1 MVTASRETAKDG
13 RPAIRLK
20 PDAALLAQAFAAK
33 NEVRAE
39 FQADSSVPVVYLD
52 LPGAVL
58 LDKLKQTAAVS
69 ATGGN
74 SGTVNT
80 SWGTINTNST
90 ISANTSGPAVIF
102 AVNGAE
108 HHLPLRWLNGLKP
121 ALEPGMVVTLGI
133 AGAASAAVNDL
144 RAVLAQQGAELIG
157 SPVAFSVEVNG
168 EPVES
173 LNSTFSSKYLGKTL
187 PLPAPADPLRS
198 AVVWVDRGNKVHF
211 VPAVF
216 GINADAVIHSPRNG
230 MFAAVQSRHT
240 FADTSG
246 HGAEADIQLMANK
259 WIMQGV
265 SQTSFAPDASLTRAE
280 LAALLVRALGGMEPE
295 NGRSFADV
303 SLDSWYTPS
312 VTAAH
317 SLGLLTGYEDGSFRP
332 NAQLTHEQLAAVIS
346 RALALAGKAPQTNG
360 LPPHAFADADTI
372 APWAAEPVA
381 ILLEAGLLQSSESVN
396 FSPKAPVTRAESV
409 VILRRMLQYLQFIN
423 R

>member
-74 SGTVNT
+74 SGTANT
-80 SWGTINTNST
+80 SGDTIST

-102 AVNGAE
+102 AVNSAE

-133 AGAASAAVNDL
+133 IWPASAAVNDL

-216 GINADAVIHSPRNG
+216 GTKTAEAAIHSPRNG

-246 HGAEADIQLMANK
+246 HEAEADIQLIANK

-280 LAALLVRALGGMEPE
+280 LAALLVRALGWMEPE
-295 NGRSFADV
+295 HGRSFADV

-360 LPPHAFADADTI
+360 LPPDAFADADTI

-381 ILLEAGLLQSSESVN
+381 MLLEAGLLQSSESAN
-396 FSPKAPVTRAESV
+396 FSPKAPVTRAESA